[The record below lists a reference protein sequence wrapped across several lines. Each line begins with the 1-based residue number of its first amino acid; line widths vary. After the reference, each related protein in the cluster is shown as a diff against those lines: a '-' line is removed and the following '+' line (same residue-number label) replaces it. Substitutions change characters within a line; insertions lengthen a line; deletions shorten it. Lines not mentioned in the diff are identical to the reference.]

1 MARGKKNVEKT
12 QFIPIGKAVKDGLIT
27 AEKATEY
34 YDKALEVVELKLK
47 DGLNQEEIA
56 TKLRLS
62 PVTVRGYLRKP
73 ACWVKQHGE
82 RTEANKKSAK
92 RVDLK
97 QRRDLVAKYAKMTK
111 MSNKRK
117 LPKYPSAQSIVA
129 VLKQE
134 HGIEVSHET
143 VRKDL
148 IAAGLKNY
156 RRPTRAHH
164 SGHDEDRK
172 KFSGAFHALKL
183 EVVNTALYCDESVL
197 AANDATCRTMWAKKR
212 RNVVHR
218 SKLRVQN
225 VANIAIWAFIG
236 HDFKSDLVI
245 FEKKKK
251 TLTRKSKN
259 GKAGDEVEQKGNV
272 SVTSSVY
279 IEQCLKPH
287 VERLKQGIL
296 QQDGASSHNSVAVK
310 NFMKENGIKRLEE
323 VTKVNWPSSSP
334 DFNPIESL
342 WGILKRRISEKF
354 GIAKS
359 VEELRD
365 FALRAWDTITIEE
378 VNATIKKCEETIA
391 KHA

>member
-1 MARGKKNVEKT
+1 
-12 QFIPIGKAVKDGLIT
+12 
-27 AEKATEY
+27 
-34 YDKALEVVELKLK
+34 
-47 DGLNQEEIA
+47 
-56 TKLRLS
+56 
-62 PVTVRGYLRKP
+62 
-73 ACWVKQHGE
+73 
-82 RTEANKKSAK
+82 
-92 RVDLK
+92 
-97 QRRDLVAKYAKMTK
+97 
-111 MSNKRK
+111 
-117 LPKYPSAQSIVA
+117 
-129 VLKQE
+129 
-134 HGIEVSHET
+134 
-143 VRKDL
+143 
-148 IAAGLKNY
+148 
-156 RRPTRAHH
+156 
-164 SGHDEDRK
+164 
-172 KFSGAFHALKL
+172 
-183 EVVNTALYCDESVL
+183 
-197 AANDATCRTMWAKKR
+197 MWAKKR